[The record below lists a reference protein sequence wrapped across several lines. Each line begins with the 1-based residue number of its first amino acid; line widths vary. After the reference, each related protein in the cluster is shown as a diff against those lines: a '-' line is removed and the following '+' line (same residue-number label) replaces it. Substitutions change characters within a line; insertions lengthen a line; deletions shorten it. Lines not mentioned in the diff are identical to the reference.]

1 MAHRNN
7 IIYENIF
14 VNSMP
19 RKKAPRRSGIA
30 STPGQLYKNITA
42 LGETF
47 DSEESETVLGREK
60 LHWYVIYC
68 KKMRKRFPGMAKK
81 PESIYTEKVSDAVA
95 FMGWRMNGGD
105 FAAGVKGT
113 AVIGFIPAI
122 IIVALAYIFGV
133 GLTIG
138 DFDTGAMI
146 GGALFSKIF
155 AYDMVM
161 TVFMA
166 LTAIV
171 LGMVGAI
178 VYYIYSIPMAM
189 ANDEKNKA
197 LTYVPEMI
205 GYMIMSMKLVP
216 NLEKAIEFSAKHG
229 RGKIANEFK
238 KLIWDFQIGVYN
250 SISEGL
256 DALAYRWGK
265 YSDEMKEALMK
276 VRASVMEPSESHRYQ
291 LLDKTMLEVLEGV
304 KGKMEDYARSLN
316 QPSVMLFY
324 MGVLLPLILI
334 IILPVGSAFSNAP
347 LANPFLLA
355 GIYCFGIPFAAYTFA
370 KKVIK
375 QRPPTYEPPIIPD
388 GFYELPKKWHMKLKH
403 GSIDVRIIFV
413 IMMVVGIGLSFFVST
428 EGLPPKSLL
437 LSMGTVED
445 PDLLP
450 EAQFLQPDKDLEAL
464 LSEANKDP
472 NYFSANTIDVYA
484 FEWYDWKSGTAYKG
498 FEDDGFTSDQAYERV
513 LKEYIDFST
522 ENDPTKFLF
531 WAGLII
537 TTVFSIS
544 FVMYHQNIYKRRA
557 QQKIIQM
564 EEEFKESMYV
574 IASRMGENKPV
585 ENALKQ
591 ARDFLP
597 DLLISRRIF
606 GKTVENIEL
615 MGLPL
620 EGAVF
625 DPIYGSMKGIPSKVL
640 RTAMQLLVDSVSLGV
655 EVASRT
661 LMSLSLQMENMDKVN
676 KSLKALVS
684 DVTQTMTTMALFIGP
699 IVLGITVA
707 LQKIVMNTLAGVV
720 ADPTSES
727 GAVAGLNDAI
737 SASGSAGISDMFSLT
752 IEGYMNFATPLVFLI
767 IVSIYVAE
775 IVFVM
780 MYFTTKVQEDNDL
793 LFKLSLAKA
802 LPIAVTVFV
811 ITALA
816 ANAMIS
822 ALL

>member
-1 MAHRNN
+1 
-7 IIYENIF
+7 
-14 VNSMP
+14 MP

-30 STPGQLYKNITA
+30 SSPGQLYRNITA
-42 LGETF
+42 LGEAF
-47 DSEESETVLGREK
+47 DVEDSETVLGREK
-60 LHWYVIYC
+60 DHWYVTYC
-68 KKMRKRFPGMAKK
+68 RKMRKRFPGMAKNPGK
-81 PESIYTEKVSDAVA
+81 IYSTKVDDAVK
-95 FMGWRMNGGD
+95 FLGWKLSAGD

-113 AVIGFIPAI
+113 AILGGIPAI
-122 IIVALAYIFGV
+122 IFIAIFYIFGI
-133 GLTIG
+133 GLSIG
-138 DFDTGAMI
+138 EFDTGAMI
-146 GGALFSKIF
+146 GGAFLSRMF
-155 AYDMVM
+155 AYDMALNM
-161 TVFMA
+161 FM
-166 LTAIV
+166 V
-171 LGMVGAI
+171 LSVVIMGLVGAFT
-178 VYYIYSIPMAM
+178 YYIYSIPLGL

-229 RGKIANEFK
+229 RGKIAKEFK
-238 KLIWDFQIGVYN
+238 RLIWDFQIGMYN

-334 IILPVGSAFSNAP
+334 IILPIGSAFSNTP

-355 GIYCFGIPFAAYTFA
+355 GIYCFGIPFIAFTFA
-370 KKVIK
+370 KKVVK
-375 QRPPTYEPPIIPD
+375 QRPPTYEPPVIPN
-388 GFYELPKKWHMKLKH
+388 GFEGLPKKWHMKLKS
-403 GSIDVRIIFV
+403 GSVDLRIIFV
-413 IMMVVGIGLSFFVST
+413 IMMVVGLGLSFVLST

-437 LSMGTVED
+437 LSMGAIEDADLVED
-445 PDLLP
+445 VQLIP
-450 EAQFLQPDKDLEAL
+450 ADKDLSKLLLEAGKP
-464 LSEANKDP
+464 AD
-472 NYFSANTIDVYA
+472 YFSKNTFNIYFV
-484 FEWYDWKSGTAYKG
+484 EWYDWESGSAYKNYVNEG
-498 FEDDGFTSDQAYERV
+498 ITRENAKTRV

-522 ENDPTKFLF
+522 ENDPTKYLF

-537 TTVFSIS
+537 TLIFSIS
-544 FVMYHQNIYKRRA
+544 FVLYHLNIYKRRA
-557 QQKIIQM
+557 QLKIIQM
-564 EEEFKESMYV
+564 EEEFKESMYI

-597 DLLISRRIF
+597 DLLISRRVF

-620 EGAVF
+620 EGAIF
-625 DPIYGSMKGIPSKVL
+625 DPVYGSMKGIPSKVL

-676 KSLKALVS
+676 KSLKAMVA
-684 DVTQTMTTMALFIGP
+684 DVAQTMTTMALFIGP

-707 LQKIVMNTLAGVV
+707 LQKIVMNTLAGIV
-720 ADPTSES
+720 ADPTVEE
-727 GAVAGLNDAI
+727 GATASINEAI
-737 SASGSAGISDMFSLT
+737 SQTGGAGVSDMFSLT
-752 IEGYMNFATPLVFLI
+752 VEGFMSFATPLMFLI
-767 IVSIYVAE
+767 
-775 IVFVM
+775 
-780 MYFTTKVQEDNDL
+780 
-793 LFKLSLAKA
+793 
-802 LPIAVTVFV
+802 
-811 ITALA
+811 
-816 ANAMIS
+816 
-822 ALL
+822 